1 MSSGHV
7 LLILVTVIL
16 FGLMLF
22 LLFETSRSVRRL
34 IKSTR
39 EIIRVKLTHPWEL
52 MDEVLD
58 ELEREDR
65 AASEEDGGSRTLH

>member
-1 MSSGHV
+1 MSKNHP
-7 LLILVTVIL
+7 LFILITAIL
-16 FGLMLF
+16 IGLSLF

-39 EIIRVKLTHPWEL
+39 EIIRMKLTHPWEITN
-52 MDEVLD
+52 EVLD

>member
-1 MSSGHV
+1 MSNGHI
-7 LLILVTVIL
+7 LLVFVTAIL

-58 ELEREDR
+58 ELESEDR
-65 AASEEDGGSRTLH
+65 AASEENDGSRTLH